1 MDCSLKLKLVV
12 AAVVSGEPVSQF
24 KSSFRVR
31 FPAPIRLGMF
41 FLVWFGPWRLL
52 LEWTFCQEGVWSGY
66 FVRHFVQG
74 DQLSRFV
81 RKIFVRI
88 FWSNTF
94 PSLPSIYFITR
105 PYFGLILGISLTYL
119 WHILGIPRAYLEHV
133 LGIFSGYLG
142 DILGIFLGYLGHIL
156 SIFLVYEKVSD
167 VPESRLWFASKN
179 LTPCRMH

>member
-12 AAVVSGEPVSQF
+12 AAVVSGEPVSHF
-24 KSSFRVR
+24 KSRNFRVR

-105 PYFGLILGISLTYL
+105 AYFGLILGISLTYL
-119 WHILGIPRAYLEHV
+119 WHILGISWAYLEH
-133 LGIFSGYLG
+133 
-142 DILGIFLGYLGHIL
+142 ILGISWAYFGHFFRMSWGYFEYIFGISWALIEHIFGIWEGL
-156 SIFLVYEKVSD
+156 RC
-167 VPESRLWFASKN
+167 SRK
-179 LTPCRMH
+179 